1 MVVDADLGRYRER
14 DRKTKHDGLAP
25 PFFHIPAEETSEHT
39 TGRSTDNGLDE
50 WDAYHLLM
58 MAYPGYTVGIIQEE
72 LSWRQL
78 DLLFA
83 KWEKKPPGSV
93 RIERIEKMISKQTG
107 ITFEKKTSGN
117 LLDQL
122 KGLGWI

>member
-1 MVVDADLGRYRER
+1 
-14 DRKTKHDGLAP
+14 
-25 PFFHIPAEETSEHT
+25 
-39 TGRSTDNGLDE
+39 
-50 WDAYHLLM
+50 M